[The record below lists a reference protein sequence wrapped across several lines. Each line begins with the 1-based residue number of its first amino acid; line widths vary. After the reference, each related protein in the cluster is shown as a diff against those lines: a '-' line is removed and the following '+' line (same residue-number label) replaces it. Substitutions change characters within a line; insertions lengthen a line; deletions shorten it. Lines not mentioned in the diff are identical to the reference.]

1 MSDILDR
8 LGVPGRQTY
17 RAVIKRDDVDTDMN
31 SHQVRL
37 NIESEEKE

>member
-17 RAVIKRDDVDTDMN
+17 RAVIKRDDVDTEKN
-31 SHQVRL
+31 SHQIKL
-37 NIESEEKE
+37 NFESKEEE